1 MKKLFHSRFLDMRL
15 VIAKLAPRAS
25 LAINHLNSCELKNA
39 PRESVQAYRQLVNL
53 HIREMLMSVN
63 QCKED

>member
-1 MKKLFHSRFLDMRL
+1 MRL
-15 VIAKLAPRAS
+15 VIANSAQRAS

-53 HIREMLMSVN
+53 YIREMLMLVN